1 MELQKLAEKY
11 DVNSITEYI
20 IESIINGAIS
30 QAKELFEEMDY
41 QDKMDFIHSIKTGEY
56 GEGITDK
63 ALSIYGSFV
72 NEFYNR

>member
-30 QAKELFEEMDY
+30 SLY
-41 QDKMDFIHSIKTGEY
+41 
-56 GEGITDK
+56 
-63 ALSIYGSFV
+63 
-72 NEFYNR
+72 